1 MKRREREE
9 RERTYLYGVKK
20 CQVFGK
26 EIPLPVLIDD
36 EVYINPFNVYQAF
49 SLI

>member
-9 RERTYLYGVKK
+9 RERTYLYAAKK

-26 EIPLPVLIDD
+26 EIPL
-36 EVYINPFNVYQAF
+36 QAF
-49 SLI
+49 YEDEKH